1 MEFRNNHGKIRIKNK
16 DFMESLRLKNG
27 HAAIM
32 KAIYWIKFI
41 KPWKLAHFEKKYMTV
56 EWISNSNLFLFVR
69 GVKNFQI

>member
-32 KAIYWIKFI
+32 KAIYRIKFI
-41 KPWKLAHFEKKYMTV
+41 KP
-56 EWISNSNLFLFVR
+56 
-69 GVKNFQI
+69 